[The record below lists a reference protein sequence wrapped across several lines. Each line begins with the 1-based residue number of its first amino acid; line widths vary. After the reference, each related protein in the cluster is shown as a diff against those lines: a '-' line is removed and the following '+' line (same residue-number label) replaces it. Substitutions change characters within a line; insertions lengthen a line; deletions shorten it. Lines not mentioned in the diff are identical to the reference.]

1 MDALPVE
8 ELTGV
13 PYAST
18 KRQVDS
24 DGIEKPVMH
33 ACGHDMHVG
42 MCFPSV
48 LVCNIE
54 TLLLTR
60 LRCEACLLGA
70 AKVLSRARRSWSGTL
85 VVLFQPNE
93 ERGAGARA
101 MVDAGL
107 YDPLRVACPIPD
119 VVLGQHVMPF
129 RAGMVGTRRG
139 IMAPAADGI
148 EITVFGRG
156 GHASQPHKTID
167 PLMLA
172 CHIVVRL
179 QTIVSREVPPSDEAV
194 LTVGCIEAGTT
205 ENIIADS
212 ATIKLTIRNNNV
224 ATREHVLRAM
234 KRIVH
239 AECLA
244 SNSPKPPIFT
254 ETVSAPPTIND
265 DEVTARLESAFS
277 TAFGEDYI
285 KDAAGLGGSE
295 DFSILASAIDRP
307 YCYWTFGGSDRVKWD
322 EAERRGTVED
332 DIPTNHSPFFAP
344 EIEPTL
350 KSGTR
355 ALITA
360 VISYLGKNV

>member
-1 MDALPVE
+1 MSVCALSAPLRPV
-8 ELTGV
+8 LRGYV
-13 PYAST
+13 PADT
-18 KRQVDS
+18 NMPPK
-24 DGIEKPVMH
+24 
-33 ACGHDMHVG
+33 
-42 MCFPSV
+42 
-48 LVCNIE
+48 
-54 TLLLTR
+54 
-60 LRCEACLLGA
+60 ACLLGA
-70 AKVLSRARRSWSGTL
+70 AKVLGRARRSWSGTL

-101 MVDAGL
+101 MIDAGL

-139 IMAPAADGI
+139 TMAASADGFQ
-148 EITVFGRG
+148 ITVFGRG

-167 PLMLA
+167 PLILA

-179 QTIVSREVPPSDEAV
+179 QTIISREVPPSHEAV
-194 LTVGCIEAGTT
+194 LTVGSIVAGTT
-205 ENIIADS
+205 ENIIANS

-224 ATREHVLRAM
+224 ETRQHVLKAM
-234 KRIVH
+234 KRIVR

-244 SNSPKPPIFT
+244 SDSPEPPIFV

-265 DEVTARLESAFS
+265 NEVTAQLESAFS
-277 TAFGEDYI
+277 ATFGQDYI
-285 KDAAGLGGSE
+285 RDAAGLGGSE

-307 YCYWTFGGSDRVKWD
+307 YCYWTFGGIDRAKWD
-322 EAERRGTVED
+322 DAERRGTIED
-332 DIPTNHSPFFAP
+332 DIPTNHSPFFIP

-355 ALITA
+355 ALISA
-360 VISYLGKNV
+360 AMSFLG